1 MDTYI
6 VFWLAATV
14 VFVLVE
20 LMTVGLTS
28 IWFAAGSFVAFI
40 IALLGGNVVVQGI
53 VFILVSVVLLA
64 LTKPWAGKYINSR
77 TVKTNVDSLVGER
90 AVLTED
96 ADSMKQTGKAVVNGQ
111 EWTVRP
117 QDETQVIR
125 KGELI
130 EVVKISLN
138 FLVLTSFHMVKPI
151 PPMMISSIIVILTNG
166 SSAYFVN
173 DEYSSFMPIKSKPA
187 LQNADIEW
195 NTEKYMP
202 LNMPKSGMKRIAKS
216 TAPMPSIRKVP
227 LIIMLK
233 SLTIPPISSALTLS
247 CIRSLC
253 LSPIFLCRSMEN
265 ATPIEMKPMP
275 PI

>member
-1 MDTYI
+1 MLYVGWNVDDCARENLLRRLSFFLITATSGYTYQHLSAALCG
-6 VFWLAATV
+6 VVRGLAATV

-53 VFILVSVVLLA
+53 AFILVSVVLLA

-130 EVVKISLN
+130 EVVKISG
-138 FLVLTSFHMVKPI
+138 VKL
-151 PPMMISSIIVILTNG
+151 IV
-166 SSAYFVN
+166 
-173 DEYSSFMPIKSKPA
+173 
-187 LQNADIEW
+187 
-195 NTEKYMP
+195 
-202 LNMPKSGMKRIAKS
+202 KRVKEA
-216 TAPMPSIRKVP
+216 
-227 LIIMLK
+227 
-233 SLTIPPISSALTLS
+233 
-247 CIRSLC
+247 
-253 LSPIFLCRSMEN
+253 
-265 ATPIEMKPMP
+265 
-275 PI
+275 

>member
-1 MDTYI
+1 MDIKQILIKREGSNGYI
-6 VFWLAATV
+6 HCFLVGSHRSFC
-14 VFVLVE
+14 LVE

-40 IALLGGNVVVQGI
+40 IALLGGNVVVQGNC
-53 VFILVSVVLLA
+53 ILYSFRSCFLA

-130 EVVKISLN
+130 EVVKISG
-138 FLVLTSFHMVKPI
+138 VKL
-151 PPMMISSIIVILTNG
+151 IV
-166 SSAYFVN
+166 
-173 DEYSSFMPIKSKPA
+173 
-187 LQNADIEW
+187 
-195 NTEKYMP
+195 
-202 LNMPKSGMKRIAKS
+202 KRVKEA
-216 TAPMPSIRKVP
+216 
-227 LIIMLK
+227 
-233 SLTIPPISSALTLS
+233 
-247 CIRSLC
+247 
-253 LSPIFLCRSMEN
+253 
-265 ATPIEMKPMP
+265 
-275 PI
+275 

>member
-53 VFILVSVVLLA
+53 AFILVSVVLLA

-130 EVVKISLN
+130 EVVKISGVKLI
-138 FLVLTSFHMVKPI
+138 VKRVGGLTG
-151 PPMMISSIIVILTNG
+151 NG
-166 SSAYFVN
+166 RINSTCSVTRN
-173 DEYSSFMPIKSKPA
+173 RTYSTGK
-187 LQNADIEW
+187 LHQN
-195 NTEKYMP
+195 
-202 LNMPKSGMKRIAKS
+202 R
-216 TAPMPSIRKVP
+216 
-227 LIIMLK
+227 
-233 SLTIPPISSALTLS
+233 
-247 CIRSLC
+247 
-253 LSPIFLCRSMEN
+253 
-265 ATPIEMKPMP
+265 ATGTCNGN
-275 PI
+275 

>member
-28 IWFAAGSFVAFI
+28 IWFAAGSFVASI

-130 EVVKISLN
+130 EVVKISG
-138 FLVLTSFHMVKPI
+138 VKL
-151 PPMMISSIIVILTNG
+151 IV
-166 SSAYFVN
+166 
-173 DEYSSFMPIKSKPA
+173 
-187 LQNADIEW
+187 
-195 NTEKYMP
+195 
-202 LNMPKSGMKRIAKS
+202 KRVKEA
-216 TAPMPSIRKVP
+216 
-227 LIIMLK
+227 
-233 SLTIPPISSALTLS
+233 
-247 CIRSLC
+247 
-253 LSPIFLCRSMEN
+253 
-265 ATPIEMKPMP
+265 
-275 PI
+275 

>member
-53 VFILVSVVLLA
+53 AFILVSVVLLA

-111 EWTVRP
+111 TAGRDP
-117 QDETQVIR
+117 GHK
-125 KGELI
+125 KGRAYRGG
-130 EVVKISLN
+130 KDKRSKTN
-138 FLVLTSFHMVKPI
+138 CKKGKGGLTG
-151 PPMMISSIIVILTNG
+151 NG
-166 SSAYFVN
+166 RINSTCSVTRN
-173 DEYSSFMPIKSKPA
+173 RTYSTGK
-187 LQNADIEW
+187 LHQN
-195 NTEKYMP
+195 
-202 LNMPKSGMKRIAKS
+202 R
-216 TAPMPSIRKVP
+216 
-227 LIIMLK
+227 
-233 SLTIPPISSALTLS
+233 
-247 CIRSLC
+247 
-253 LSPIFLCRSMEN
+253 
-265 ATPIEMKPMP
+265 ATGTCNGN
-275 PI
+275 

>member
-53 VFILVSVVLLA
+53 AFILVSVVLLA

-96 ADSMKQTGKAVVNGQ
+96 ADSMKQTGKAVGKRSGVDSQTAGRDPGHKKRRAYRGSKDKRSKTNCKKGKGGLTGNGRINS
-111 EWTVRP
+111 TCSVTRNR
-117 QDETQVIR
+117 T
-125 KGELI
+125 
-130 EVVKISLN
+130 
-138 FLVLTSFHMVKPI
+138 
-151 PPMMISSIIVILTNG
+151 
-166 SSAYFVN
+166 
-173 DEYSSFMPIKSKPA
+173 YSTGK
-187 LQNADIEW
+187 LHQN
-195 NTEKYMP
+195 
-202 LNMPKSGMKRIAKS
+202 R
-216 TAPMPSIRKVP
+216 
-227 LIIMLK
+227 
-233 SLTIPPISSALTLS
+233 
-247 CIRSLC
+247 
-253 LSPIFLCRSMEN
+253 
-265 ATPIEMKPMP
+265 ATGTRDGN
-275 PI
+275 

>member
-28 IWFAAGSFVAFI
+28 IWFAAGSFVVI

-53 VFILVSVVLLA
+53 AFILVSVVLLA

-117 QDETQVIR
+117 QEETQVIR

-130 EVVKISLN
+130 EVVKISG
-138 FLVLTSFHMVKPI
+138 VKL
-151 PPMMISSIIVILTNG
+151 IV
-166 SSAYFVN
+166 
-173 DEYSSFMPIKSKPA
+173 
-187 LQNADIEW
+187 
-195 NTEKYMP
+195 
-202 LNMPKSGMKRIAKS
+202 KRVKEA
-216 TAPMPSIRKVP
+216 
-227 LIIMLK
+227 
-233 SLTIPPISSALTLS
+233 
-247 CIRSLC
+247 
-253 LSPIFLCRSMEN
+253 
-265 ATPIEMKPMP
+265 
-275 PI
+275 

>member
-96 ADSMKQTGKAVVNGQ
+96 ADSMKQTGQTAGRDPGHKKRRAYRGSKDKRSKTNCKKGKGGLTGNGRINSTCSVTRNRTYSTGKLHQ
-111 EWTVRP
+111 NRATGTR
-117 QDETQVIR
+117 
-125 KGELI
+125 
-130 EVVKISLN
+130 
-138 FLVLTSFHMVKPI
+138 
-151 PPMMISSIIVILTNG
+151 NG
-166 SSAYFVN
+166 N
-173 DEYSSFMPIKSKPA
+173 
-187 LQNADIEW
+187 
-195 NTEKYMP
+195 
-202 LNMPKSGMKRIAKS
+202 
-216 TAPMPSIRKVP
+216 
-227 LIIMLK
+227 
-233 SLTIPPISSALTLS
+233 
-247 CIRSLC
+247 
-253 LSPIFLCRSMEN
+253 
-265 ATPIEMKPMP
+265 
-275 PI
+275 

>member
-1 MDTYI
+1 MNIKQILIKREGSNGYI
-6 VFWLAATV
+6 HCFLVGSHRS
-14 VFVLVE
+14 FVLVE

-53 VFILVSVVLLA
+53 AFILVSVVLLA

-96 ADSMKQTGKAVVNGQ
+96 ADTMKQTGKAVVNGQ

-130 EVVKISLN
+130 EVVKISG
-138 FLVLTSFHMVKPI
+138 VKL
-151 PPMMISSIIVILTNG
+151 IV
-166 SSAYFVN
+166 
-173 DEYSSFMPIKSKPA
+173 
-187 LQNADIEW
+187 
-195 NTEKYMP
+195 
-202 LNMPKSGMKRIAKS
+202 KRVKEA
-216 TAPMPSIRKVP
+216 
-227 LIIMLK
+227 
-233 SLTIPPISSALTLS
+233 
-247 CIRSLC
+247 
-253 LSPIFLCRSMEN
+253 
-265 ATPIEMKPMP
+265 
-275 PI
+275 

>member
-28 IWFAAGSFVAFI
+28 IWFAGSFVAFI

-53 VFILVSVVLLA
+53 AFILVSVVLLA

-130 EVVKISLN
+130 EVVKISG
-138 FLVLTSFHMVKPI
+138 VKL
-151 PPMMISSIIVILTNG
+151 IV
-166 SSAYFVN
+166 
-173 DEYSSFMPIKSKPA
+173 
-187 LQNADIEW
+187 
-195 NTEKYMP
+195 
-202 LNMPKSGMKRIAKS
+202 KRVKEA
-216 TAPMPSIRKVP
+216 
-227 LIIMLK
+227 
-233 SLTIPPISSALTLS
+233 
-247 CIRSLC
+247 
-253 LSPIFLCRSMEN
+253 
-265 ATPIEMKPMP
+265 
-275 PI
+275 

>member
-53 VFILVSVVLLA
+53 AFILVSVVLLA
-64 LTKPWAGKYINSR
+64 LTKPWAGKYINSK

-96 ADSMKQTGKAVVNGQ
+96 ADSMMQTGKAVVNGQ

-130 EVVKISLN
+130 EVVKISG
-138 FLVLTSFHMVKPI
+138 VKL
-151 PPMMISSIIVILTNG
+151 IV
-166 SSAYFVN
+166 
-173 DEYSSFMPIKSKPA
+173 
-187 LQNADIEW
+187 
-195 NTEKYMP
+195 
-202 LNMPKSGMKRIAKS
+202 KRVKEA
-216 TAPMPSIRKVP
+216 
-227 LIIMLK
+227 
-233 SLTIPPISSALTLS
+233 
-247 CIRSLC
+247 
-253 LSPIFLCRSMEN
+253 
-265 ATPIEMKPMP
+265 
-275 PI
+275 

>member
-1 MDTYI
+1 MNIKQILIKREGSNGYI
-6 VFWLAATV
+6 HCFLVGSHRS
-14 VFVLVE
+14 FVLVE

-53 VFILVSVVLLA
+53 AFILVSVVLLA

-125 KGELI
+125 RGELI
-130 EVVKISLN
+130 EVVKISG
-138 FLVLTSFHMVKPI
+138 VKL
-151 PPMMISSIIVILTNG
+151 IV
-166 SSAYFVN
+166 
-173 DEYSSFMPIKSKPA
+173 
-187 LQNADIEW
+187 
-195 NTEKYMP
+195 
-202 LNMPKSGMKRIAKS
+202 KRVKEA
-216 TAPMPSIRKVP
+216 
-227 LIIMLK
+227 
-233 SLTIPPISSALTLS
+233 
-247 CIRSLC
+247 
-253 LSPIFLCRSMEN
+253 
-265 ATPIEMKPMP
+265 
-275 PI
+275 

>member
-53 VFILVSVVLLA
+53 AFILVSVVLLA

-111 EWTVRP
+111 EWTCQTAGRDP
-117 QDETQVIR
+117 GHKKRRAYRGSKDKRSKTNCK
-125 KGELI
+125 KG
-130 EVVKISLN
+130 KGG
-138 FLVLTSFHMVKPI
+138 LTG
-151 PPMMISSIIVILTNG
+151 NG
-166 SSAYFVN
+166 RINSTCSVTRN
-173 DEYSSFMPIKSKPA
+173 CTYSTGK
-187 LQNADIEW
+187 LHQN
-195 NTEKYMP
+195 
-202 LNMPKSGMKRIAKS
+202 R
-216 TAPMPSIRKVP
+216 
-227 LIIMLK
+227 
-233 SLTIPPISSALTLS
+233 
-247 CIRSLC
+247 
-253 LSPIFLCRSMEN
+253 
-265 ATPIEMKPMP
+265 ATGTCNGN
-275 PI
+275 

>member
-1 MDTYI
+1 MNIKQILIKREGSNGYI
-6 VFWLAATV
+6 HCFLVGSHRSF
-14 VFVLVE
+14 FLVE

-53 VFILVSVVLLA
+53 AFILVSVVLLA

-117 QDETQVIR
+117 QEETQVIR

-130 EVVKISLN
+130 EVVKISG
-138 FLVLTSFHMVKPI
+138 VKL
-151 PPMMISSIIVILTNG
+151 IV
-166 SSAYFVN
+166 
-173 DEYSSFMPIKSKPA
+173 
-187 LQNADIEW
+187 
-195 NTEKYMP
+195 
-202 LNMPKSGMKRIAKS
+202 KRVKEA
-216 TAPMPSIRKVP
+216 
-227 LIIMLK
+227 
-233 SLTIPPISSALTLS
+233 
-247 CIRSLC
+247 
-253 LSPIFLCRSMEN
+253 
-265 ATPIEMKPMP
+265 
-275 PI
+275 

>member
-1 MDTYI
+1 MNIKQILIKREGSNGYI
-6 VFWLAATV
+6 HCFLVGSHRS
-14 VFVLVE
+14 FVLVE

-130 EVVKISLN
+130 EVVKISG
-138 FLVLTSFHMVKPI
+138 VKL
-151 PPMMISSIIVILTNG
+151 IV
-166 SSAYFVN
+166 
-173 DEYSSFMPIKSKPA
+173 
-187 LQNADIEW
+187 
-195 NTEKYMP
+195 
-202 LNMPKSGMKRIAKS
+202 KRVKEA
-216 TAPMPSIRKVP
+216 
-227 LIIMLK
+227 
-233 SLTIPPISSALTLS
+233 
-247 CIRSLC
+247 
-253 LSPIFLCRSMEN
+253 
-265 ATPIEMKPMP
+265 
-275 PI
+275 